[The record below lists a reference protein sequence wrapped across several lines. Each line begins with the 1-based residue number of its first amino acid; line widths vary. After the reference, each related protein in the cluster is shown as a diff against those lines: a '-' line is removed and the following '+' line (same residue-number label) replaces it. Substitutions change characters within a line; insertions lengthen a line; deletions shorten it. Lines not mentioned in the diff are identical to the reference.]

1 MPKTFFSVNG
11 PHLMTNN
18 NQRGLKINIHK
29 RFNLN
34 SIPFVVKIEES
45 VKSSK
50 KRFLHAE
57 VLFKVLESQNTS

>member
-1 MPKTFFSVNG
+1 
-11 PHLMTNN
+11 MTNN

-29 RFNLN
+29 SFNLN

>member
-1 MPKTFFSVNG
+1 
-11 PHLMTNN
+11 MTNN